1 MSSHDGIIGNTD
13 TTREACPVHQEPV
26 VLEVWIMRH
35 GEAADPDQAASDAER
50 ALTELGRRQVASLAR
65 WLMARTAPPDRI
77 LHSSLKRARQTANI
91 FADELQALELLRE
104 SAAMAPGMTAQRL
117 LQELAGTTDSR
128 VLCVGHQPDIGRCV
142 GEMIGGG
149 RFTIPPGFCAAVT
162 FSGPIAVGAGSL
174 QWVCDPDWF
183 VH

>member
-1 MSSHDGIIGNTD
+1 MSRAKHAPSTK
-13 TTREACPVHQEPV
+13 EPI

-50 ALTELGRRQVASLAR
+50 ALTELGRRQVAGLAR
-65 WLMARTAPPDRI
+65 WLMARTAPPERI

-91 FADELQALELLRE
+91 FAEEFQSADLLQE
-104 SAAMAPGMTAQRL
+104 SPTMSPGMTAQRL
-117 LQELAGTTDSR
+117 LQELAATTDSR

-142 GEMIGGG
+142 AEMISGG

-174 QWVCDPDWF
+174 QWVCHPDWF
-183 VH
+183 GH